1 MSLPGFSAETSLGR
15 GFDSYVMS
23 GDEVDP
29 SMGTVVPQAKALEK
43 CHARCLG
50 GYFGSAGACFGTAN
64 SDICFSAAGNRY
76 NRCGSMCD
84 MLYE

>member
-1 MSLPGFSAETSLGR
+1 MKLPGFTAERSLSMQMPDYRADALAHNSITS
-15 GFDSYVMS
+15 S
-23 GDEVDP
+23 
-29 SMGTVVPQAKALEK
+29 VVPQARALEK

>member
-1 MSLPGFSAETSLGR
+1 MNLPAFTAEASLYRKPKFYGETEV
-15 GFDSYVMS
+15 FDSEAAVL
-23 GDEVDP
+23 
-29 SMGTVVPQAKALEK
+29 PQARALEK

-50 GYFGSAGACFGTAN
+50 GYFGSAAACFGTTN

>member
-1 MSLPGFSAETSLGR
+1 MNLPAFTAEASLYRKAEFYDETEV
-15 GFDSYVMS
+15 FDSAA
-23 GDEVDP
+23 G
-29 SMGTVVPQAKALEK
+29 VVPQAKALEK

-50 GYFGSAGACFGTAN
+50 GYFGSAAACFGTAN

-76 NRCGSMCD
+76 SRCGSMCD

>member
-1 MSLPGFSAETSLGR
+1 MSLPGFTAAASLPRSFENYPVDGIQ
-15 GFDSYVMS
+15 FDAVLAPVM
-23 GDEVDP
+23 
-29 SMGTVVPQAKALEK
+29 PQAKALEK

-50 GYFGSAGACFGTAN
+50 GYFGSAAACFGTAN